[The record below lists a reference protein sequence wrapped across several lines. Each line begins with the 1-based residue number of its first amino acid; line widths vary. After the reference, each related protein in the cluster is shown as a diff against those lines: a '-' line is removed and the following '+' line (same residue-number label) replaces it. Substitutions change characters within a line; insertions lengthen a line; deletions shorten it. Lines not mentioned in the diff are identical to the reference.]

1 MNTLDEHDEH
11 DAQPSLQTLPPDT
24 VLNLVEGAL
33 KTPCSN
39 LCRPLNSYI
48 NRVFELASRDGEG
61 LIAKFYR
68 PGRWSK
74 EALQDEHDLLLELAG
89 EEIPV
94 IAPLVLADGSTL
106 GQWGEMYFAVFPKKG
121 GRNFDEYNDDQWL
134 ELGHLIGRA
143 HQVGARHP
151 AKNRLIMTPEQATRD
166 QINYILNGNFIPTA
180 LLTPFQEITDNLIKE
195 ITPLFAGSEQI
206 RIHGD
211 CHFSNLIYRPGE
223 SFYLIDLDDMAMGPP
238 VHDFWM
244 LLPGYAADSL
254 VEIDIFLEGYETF
267 RDFDHRSL
275 QLIEPLRAMRYIHY
289 TAWCAHQVAEDG
301 MSHVAPHF
309 GSQEYWQQE
318 INDLSEQLERILDK
332 EPLSG
337 NMA

>member
-1 MNTLDEHDEH
+1 MNSLDQQD
-11 DAQPSLQTLPPDT
+11 DQPSFQSLPPDT
-24 VLNLVEGAL
+24 VLNLVEAAL
-33 KTPCSN
+33 DVSCSN

-48 NRVFELASRDGEG
+48 NRVFELENRSGDG

-74 EALQDEHDLLLELAG
+74 TALQDEHDLLLELAA

-94 IAPLVLADGSTL
+94 IAPLSLTDGKTL
-106 GQWGEMYFAVFPKKG
+106 GQWGDMYFAVFPKKG
-121 GRNFDEYNDDQWL
+121 GRNFDEYTDDQWL
-134 ELGHLIGRA
+134 ELGRLIGRT
-143 HQVGARHP
+143 HQVGARQTS
-151 AKNRLIMTPEQATRD
+151 KDRIIMAPDQSTREQVD
-166 QINYILNGNFIPTA
+166 FILNGKFIPPD
-180 LLTPFQEITDNLIKE
+180 LISPFENIANNLIEE
-195 ITPLFAGSEQI
+195 ITPIFEGSEQI

-211 CHFSNLIYRPGE
+211 CHFSNLIYRPDE
-223 SFYLIDLDDMAMGPP
+223 SFYLIDLDDMSMGPP
-238 VHDFWM
+238 VQDFWM

-301 MSHVAPHF
+301 VSHAAPHF
-309 GSQEYWQQE
+309 GSNEYWRQE
-318 INDLSEQLERILDK
+318 INDLTEQLDRINDTK
-332 EPLSG
+332 PLSG
-337 NMA
+337 NTL